1 MKIGKAKAPGIAGYK
16 PPRKADD
23 PERPDDYAGEGAPSK
38 YRPEYCQSIVEYF
51 SLPVSWVPHQTK
63 NMEMKVAIVDKLP
76 TFERYAA
83 NLGVTYRTLDFWQ
96 DAHPDFKEA
105 YAIAKSLQKAF
116 ILELSAAGVG
126 NNNMALLLKVGHGMR
141 EPKEETDT
149 DNTTIQKVLVEVVG
163 ASQHKG
169 D

>member
-23 PERPDDYAGEGAPSK
+23 PERPDGYAGEGAPSK

-51 SLPVSWVPHQTK
+51 DHPTSWALNTDAKGSAKAVP
-63 NMEMKVAIVDKLP
+63 AGKLP

-83 NLGVTYRTLDFWQ
+83 NLGVTSRTLLFWQ
-96 DAHPDFKEA
+96 EAHPEFKEA
-105 YAIAKSLQKAF
+105 YEIAKSLQKAF

-141 EPKEETDT
+141 EPKEETPV
-149 DNTTIQKVLVEVVG
+149 DNLAEQLSTLIGKMP
-163 ASQHKG
+163 S
-169 D
+169 